1 MAPPPMHDSAISP
14 CFHGFYNLLPHIPL
28 MHLSAVNISPHP
40 GIGPQSLNSSSQ
52 PPHLPGD
59 LHPCPGYAWLQQG
72 LSILIPFRLPQTSY
86 FTSALNVSPLTQ
98 TIALMWGL
106 DSCFSSPTHR
116 RQVQSYYHSCFPP
129 YFLCPTKFC
138 VVLYIRSPGQVLL
151 SALSWC
157 YACTSVSA
165 GVFLMCPWTQMY
177 SMSDCSSAIFSSVSN
192 SYLWSSVTKVFLSVA
207 SFRIFLYL

>member
-28 MHLSAVNISPHP
+28 MHLTAVNISPHP
-40 GIGPQSLNSSSQ
+40 GIGPQSLNSSSL

-59 LHPCPGYAWLQQG
+59 LHHCPGYAWLQQG

-86 FTSALNVSPLTQ
+86 FTSALNVSPLTS
-98 TIALMWGL
+98 TIALMWGS

-129 YFLCPTKFC
+129 TSF
-138 VVLYIRSPGQVLL
+138 VLL
-151 SALSWC
+151 NFARFYIFVPLVRYSCPL
-157 YACTSVSA
+157 SA
-165 GVFLMCPWTQMY
+165 GVMHVL
-177 SMSDCSSAIFSSVSN
+177 
-192 SYLWSSVTKVFLSVA
+192 
-207 SFRIFLYL
+207 LYLQVYS